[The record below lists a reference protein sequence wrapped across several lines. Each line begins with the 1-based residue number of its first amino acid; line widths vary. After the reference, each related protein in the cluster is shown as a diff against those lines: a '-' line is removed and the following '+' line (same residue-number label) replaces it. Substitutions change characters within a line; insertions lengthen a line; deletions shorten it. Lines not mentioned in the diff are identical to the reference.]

1 MIDWVKVN
9 DLSGSIGMGKTI
21 LSDKIKGLKPK

>member
-1 MIDWVKVN
+1 MTDWLEVN

-21 LSDKIKGLKPK
+21 LFDKIEGLKPK